1 MYHDGKT
8 YIWVPSQLTLWQLT
22 AETAAIV
29 NAVHGMIGKPLVS
42 AGDQNPYYLA
52 LNDLDM
58 GGAPFTRDATPGMAV
73 CGPIQN
79 LSYLPIDY
87 ITLIVL
93 FGGDVEGLPVWF
105 EIDDINASV
114 PLPWQSI
121 DSERKTWADWGTFG
135 ESHKPRKIGTK
146 WYRSSAV
153 GASGQLLDAS
163 QFVGL
168 GLTVLTRSQYLD
180 ILPSSPI

>member
-1 MYHDGKT
+1 M
-8 YIWVPSQLTLWQLT
+8 PSALTLWQLT
-22 AETAAIV
+22 TETAAIV
-29 NAVHGMIGKPLVS
+29 NAVHSQIGKPSVS
-42 AGDQNPYYLA
+42 VGDLNPYYFA

-79 LSYLPIDY
+79 LTYLPIDY

-105 EIDDINASV
+105 EISDINASV
-114 PLPWQSI
+114 PVPWQSI